1 MFLLVPIIIVVTSGI
16 SIFVATIADQMENYA
31 LLAPMIRLIIDVMPY
46 ILMIAVFIA
55 LYVFMPNTKVK
66 FKCAIMPGILA
77 GAAMQGLQLFYI
89 HSQIWVSSYNAIYGS
104 FAALPL
110 FMLWVQISWIIC
122 LFGAELCYTNQN
134 LEEFAFKAQT
144 EDISHR
150 YKLMMCVI
158 LASCICKRFE
168 EGRKPSLDSRTVNF
182 T

>member
-66 FKCAIMPGILA
+66 LKCAIMPGILA
-77 GAAMQGLQLFYI
+77 GSAMQGLQLFYI

-110 FMLWVQISWIIC
+110 FYAVGS
-122 LFGAELCYTNQN
+122 
-134 LEEFAFKAQT
+134 
-144 EDISHR
+144 DI
-150 YKLMMCVI
+150 MDNMFI
-158 LASCICKRFE
+158 W
-168 EGRKPSLDSRTVNF
+168 SRTMLY
-182 T
+182 